1 MIQTSIISQ
10 DLNAIT
16 VQMPLRRWNHIRRL
30 EETYRLAQAIRRGM
44 RQAEEAPALT
54 MDEAIN
60 ELRDL

>member
-1 MIQTSIISQ
+1 MIHTSIISQ